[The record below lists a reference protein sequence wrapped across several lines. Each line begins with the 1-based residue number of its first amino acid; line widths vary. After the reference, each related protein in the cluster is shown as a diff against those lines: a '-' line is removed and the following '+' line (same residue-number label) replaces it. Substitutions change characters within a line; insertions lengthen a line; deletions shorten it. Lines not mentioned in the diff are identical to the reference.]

1 MMPERVLYLVAVDE
15 ELSRFTGLGA
25 VEEELSCFTGL
36 GVAEAVVSSFTGLE
50 TRLRRRR
57 GDTDVER
64 DDEEEE
70 EDEERD
76 DPLELLPLELLPL
89 ELLPLL
95 AALLERELLVDAV
108 RLFFVRSRLRS
119 FFASADRTRLGLAAM
134 TAVACGGRSQDW
146 FSSPEIRK

>member
-1 MMPERVLYLVAVDE
+1 M
-15 ELSRFTGLGA
+15 
-25 VEEELSCFTGL
+25 
-36 GVAEAVVSSFTGLE
+36 
-50 TRLRRRR
+50 RRRR

-64 DDEEEE
+64 EDEEED

-119 FFASADRTRLGLAAM
+119 FLASADRTRLGLAAM
-134 TAVACGGRSQDW
+134 IAVANGAGSEDW
-146 FSSPEIRK
+146 FFACNFYLLRMNKSHKKLNIRHSAHC